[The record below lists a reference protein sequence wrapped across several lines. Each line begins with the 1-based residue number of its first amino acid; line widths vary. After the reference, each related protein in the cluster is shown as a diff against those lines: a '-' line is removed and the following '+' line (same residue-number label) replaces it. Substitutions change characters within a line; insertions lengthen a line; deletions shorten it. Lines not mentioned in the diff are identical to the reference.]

1 MCEMTQTTRLCLTR
15 GYFSPP
21 KCCSQRRELPV
32 PRLGDGCAA
41 VLSIPQVPAPCGL

>member
-1 MCEMTQTTRLCLTR
+1 MIQTARLCLTC

-32 PRLGDGCAA
+32 PGLGDGRA
-41 VLSIPQVPAPCGL
+41 VMLSIPQVPVPCGF